1 MDTFVTWIL
10 IVILFL
16 QGLDVVLLP
25 FFIGRPRKLYS
36 VVGWFMSGLVFGALL
51 IVAGYVWGWW

>member
-25 FFIGRPRKLYS
+25 FFIGRPQKPYS
-36 VVGWFMSGLVFGALL
+36 ATDWLQFFVVFGVLL

>member
-16 QGLDVVLLP
+16 QGLDIVLLP
-25 FFIGRPRKLYS
+25 FFIGQPRKPYS
-36 VVGWFMSGLVFGALL
+36 ATGWLQSFVVFDALL